1 MRHALLLCTIAA
13 LQAPLLY
20 AETPAPTTEL
30 DKLSYSL
37 GVKSAENLQSQS
49 VTVNPVQ
56 FTQGFNDKMNN
67 QKLRMNDQQMQD
79 TIMKFQDQHISAM
92 MEKEK
97 QMADDNLKQGE
108 VFLKQN
114 KTKPNIKTT
123 ASGLQYEVL
132 VAGTGK
138 SPQAGDKVTVNY
150 RGTLLDGTEFDS
162 TYQNKKPVTLP
173 LDRLILGWQEALKM
187 MKVGAKW
194 KIFVPPQLGYGEQ
207 GAGDVIGPNSVLI
220 FEIELVNVEAAS

>member
-13 LQAPLLY
+13 LHAPLLY
-20 AETPAPTTEL
+20 AETPAPTSEL

-56 FTQGFNDKMNN
+56 FTQGFNDKMTN
-67 QKLRMNDQQMQD
+67 QKLRMSEQQMQD
-79 TIMKFQDQHISAM
+79 TVMKFQDQHISAM

-97 QMADDNLKQGE
+97 QMAADNLKQGE
-108 VFLKQN
+108 AFLKQN
-114 KTKPNIKTT
+114 KTKANIKTT

-132 VAGTGK
+132 VAGNGK

-150 RGTLLDGTEFDS
+150 
-162 TYQNKKPVTLP
+162 Q
-173 LDRLILGWQEALKM
+173 IQ
-187 MKVGAKW
+187 
-194 KIFVPPQLGYGEQ
+194 
-207 GAGDVIGPNSVLI
+207 
-220 FEIELVNVEAAS
+220 